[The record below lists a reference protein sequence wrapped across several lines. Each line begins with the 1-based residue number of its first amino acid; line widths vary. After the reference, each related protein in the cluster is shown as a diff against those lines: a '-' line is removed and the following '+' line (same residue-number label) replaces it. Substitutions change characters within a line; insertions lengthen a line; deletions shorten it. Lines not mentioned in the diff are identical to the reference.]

1 MSETNIF
8 SFSIG
13 KEYLYLIADMCIK
26 DYNRINSESLSEDYI
41 KGLYRDIDNFVYGIE
56 DTKLLSQYV
65 CPPIIARF
73 FKNTKS
79 IKSLARRLDIN
90 IPVCNDWTDNFY
102 DFYYYLLRYMIQ
114 AKDRIKH
121 DKTTGKMHLCF
132 SYEPKQPSDY
142 NGIDDIKVSY
152 DSILCKFYLLSY
164 LKHTTH
170 KKVSQGGCA
179 YFVAFTYLLVITHL
193 YLILSPLI
201 NDITEFL
208 WHCFSILNPV
218 VVGFTMTSRFDL
230 GKVNAMS
237 VIYEL
242 QQLNSMSPNLYID
255 TGSNNNSVTFI
266 YSTLG
271 KPFNHANDNDY
282 KPLYI
287 TDNDGK
293 RRVQMLVSGSG
304 HTLTVRCDFVGL
316 AIIFDLLG
324 KAVDKDIFSF
334 PANEFGQMLLSGK
347 TIQYMLSYTDFREK
361 RLESEKLS
369 YQAKMLVDKFSLTK
383 YQMDYVVIAT
393 TLAKLDKESISKR
406 LSSLGTAQQSKIRKM
421 VKAVQEYNIPELN
434 CLHSINSKYSWGKQ

>member
-13 KEYLYLIADMCIK
+13 KEYLYLIADMCIN

-41 KGLYRDIDNFVYGIE
+41 KGVYRDIDNFVYGIE

-152 DSILCKFYLLSY
+152 DSILCKFYLLPY

-179 YFVAFTYLLVITHL
+179 YFVAFTSLFVITHM
-193 YLILSPLI
+193 YFILNPLI
-201 NDITEFL
+201 EDITEFL

-218 VVGFTMTSRFDL
+218 VVGFTMTSTFDL
-230 GKVNAMS
+230 GKVNAIS
-237 VIYEL
+237 VIYEFL
-242 QQLNSMSPNLYID
+242 QLTSKSPNLIID
-255 TGSNNNSVTFI
+255 KGYDTNSVNFVYT
-266 YSTLG
+266 TLG
-271 KPFNHANDNDY
+271 KPFNHASHKDY

-287 TDNDGK
+287 TDTDGK
-293 RRVQMLVSGSG
+293 RRVEILVSGSG
-304 HTLTVRCDFVGL
+304 HTLTVRYDFVGL
-316 AIIFDLLG
+316 SIIFDLLG

-334 PANEFGQMLLSGK
+334 PANEFGKMLLSGK
-347 TIQYMLSYTDFREK
+347 TIQYMLSYTDYKDK
-361 RLESEKLS
+361 RLESEQLS

-383 YQMDYVVIAT
+383 YQMDYVIIAT
-393 TLAKLDKESISKR
+393 TLAKLDDSTISQKLR
-406 LSSLGTAQQSKIRKM
+406 TLGFSQQAKIRKM
-421 VKAVQEYNIPELN
+421 IRAIREYNIPELN
-434 CLHSINSKYSWGKQ
+434 CLRSIDSKYSWGSK